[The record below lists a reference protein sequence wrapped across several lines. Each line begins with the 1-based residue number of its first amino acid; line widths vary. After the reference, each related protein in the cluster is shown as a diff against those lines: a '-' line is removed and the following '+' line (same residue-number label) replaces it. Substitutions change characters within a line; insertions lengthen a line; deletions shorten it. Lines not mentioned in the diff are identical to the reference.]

1 MRLMHVLVDYILF
14 IQADVDLATNP
25 NEVQATRYVS
35 EDELKAMFKDD
46 ALHFTP
52 WFQLI
57 CKSMLF
63 GWWEKL
69 RREMSIGSSGLEG
82 FELDGAR
89 GKEIVR
95 LI

>member
-1 MRLMHVLVDYILF
+1 MHILVDYILF

-35 EDELKAMFKDD
+35 EDELKTMFKND

-69 RREMSIGSSGLEG
+69 RRNMSRGSSGLFG
-82 FELDGAR
+82 FELDDINSG
-89 GKEIVR
+89 EIVR
-95 LI
+95 MI

>member
-1 MRLMHVLVDYILF
+1 MLVDYILF

-35 EDELKAMFKDD
+35 EDELKDMFKND

-69 RREMSIGSSGLEG
+69 RREMSSGNSTLKGLE
-82 FELDGAR
+82 LDDVKR
-89 GKEIVR
+89 REIVR
-95 LI
+95 MI